1 MKWTNLALA
10 ALFFLSGCIPFVG
23 LPKRESR
30 PAYSPKPEGN
40 VRSGSVQYG
49 KASWYGDKEHGNTS
63 ASGEKFSRY
72 SYTAAHK
79 ALPFGTIVR
88 VTNLDNGKKVVVRI
102 NDRGPYV
109 EGRVIDLSYA
119 AAMSVGLIRSGVA
132 KVKIEVLSTPS
143 KRSHSLFVAL
153 YTVQAGS
160 FSSRKNALALERKVS
175 GIVDEDVRVESF
187 VSGGNTYYRV
197 RVGMFHRREDAENVR
212 RTLRRRGY
220 GASIYVE

>member
-10 ALFFLSGCIPFVG
+10 CLFFLSGCIPFVG

-30 PAYSPKPEGN
+30 AVSPP
-40 VRSGSVQYG
+40 GSTGKVQYG
-49 KASWYGDKEHGNTS
+49 KASWYGDKEHGNAS

-79 ALPFGTIVR
+79 ALPFGTVVR
-88 VTNLDNGKKVVVRI
+88 VTNLDNGRKVVVRI

-109 EGRVIDLSYA
+109 KGRVIDLSYA
-119 AAMSVGLIRSGVA
+119 AAKSVGLIRSGVA

-143 KRSHSLFVAL
+143 KRSDSLFVAL

-160 FSSRKNALALERKVS
+160 FSSRKNALALERKIS
-175 GIVDEDVRVESF
+175 GIVDEPVRVESF
-187 VSGGNTYYRV
+187 VAGGDTYYRV
-197 RVGMFHRREDAENVR
+197 RVGMFHRRGDAERVR
-212 RTLRRRGY
+212 KTLRRRGY

>member
-1 MKWTNLALA
+1 M
-10 ALFFLSGCIPFVG
+10 
-23 LPKRESR
+23 PKKESR
-30 PAYSPKPEGN
+30 AVTP
-40 VRSGSVQYG
+40 SGSTGKVQYG

-63 ASGEKFSRY
+63 ASGEKFNRY

-88 VTNLDNGKKVVVRI
+88 VTNLDNGRKVVVRI

-119 AAMSVGLIRSGVA
+119 AAKSAGLIRSGVA
-132 KVKIEVLSTPS
+132 RVKIEILSTPS
-143 KRSHSLFVAL
+143 KRSESLFVAL

-160 FSSRKNALALERKVS
+160 FASRKNALALERKIS
-175 GIVDEDVRVESF
+175 GIVSEPVRVESF
-187 VSGGNTYYRV
+187 SRGGDTYYRV
-197 RVGMFHRREDAENVR
+197 RIGMFDRREDAER
-212 RTLRRRGY
+212 IRKTLRRRGY